1 MFLVIESLRCQRRTA
16 EADSIIDSRLALSTV
31 APAPRAIFL
40 AWRNQPDSA
49 FAILD
54 RTFPPMLGLT
64 IQHPAFAPYR
74 RHPAYLALRR
84 RMGLER

>member
-1 MFLVIESLRCQRRTA
+1 MLTIESLRCLGRTA

-31 APAPRAIFL
+31 DPVNRAIL
-40 AWRNQPDSA
+40 VAWRNRPDSA
-49 FAILD
+49 FAMLD
-54 RTFPPMLGLT
+54 RAFPPLLGLSLN
-64 IQHPAFAPYR
+64 HPAFDPYR